1 MIKTYHPPKGTIH
14 GHKPQTKHMINLKRG
29 LPLGIIG
36 VGTEQGFHS
45 HALVTKCGEEEAWC
59 LKQQSIE
66 VDPKEEHRYA
76 TAYLIL
82 MAETM
87 AGYLRHGFGGTFIP
101 TLYRRNKPNGLE
113 IGIAYFGK
121 PSPTGIEASEFEPQ
135 PVYDRQFGNGFFTMF
150 HHYYE
155 ELKKTSNRTN
165 IPLRPVIGLDTRKSS
180 HLDGIQ
186 VQMIAQGRT
195 LFVCN
200 QNLTEESII
209 LSILASCGL
218 EDFVHLPCLHIEI
231 DEKHRDAAMEV
242 KTEEEIR
249 EENRKKLQALKQR
262 AETLKQRIKDL
273 PETDE
278 QQ

>member
-1 MIKTYHPPKGTIH
+1 
-14 GHKPQTKHMINLKRG
+14 
-29 LPLGIIG
+29 
-36 VGTEQGFHS
+36 
-45 HALVTKCGEEEAWC
+45 
-59 LKQQSIE
+59 
-66 VDPKEEHRYA
+66 
-76 TAYLIL
+76 

-155 ELKKTSNRTN
+155 ELKKTSTRTN

-249 EENRKKLQALKQR
+249 GGKPKEITGTQTKSRNTQA
-262 AETLKQRIKDL
+262 KDK
-273 PETDE
+273 ESSRHR
-278 QQ
+278 

>member
-1 MIKTYHPPKGTIH
+1 MFKTYHTPKGTIH

-36 VGTEQGFHS
+36 VGNDQGFHT
-45 HALVTKCGEEEAWC
+45 HAMVTKCGEEEAWC

-66 VDPKEEHRYA
+66 VDPKEEHHYA

-87 AGYLRHGFGGTFIP
+87 AGYLRHGFSGTFIP
-101 TLYRRNKPNGLE
+101 TLYRRKKPNGLE

-135 PVYDRQFGNGFFTMF
+135 PVYDKKLGNGFFTMF

-155 ELKKTSNRTN
+155 ELKNSSTRTK
-165 IPLRPVIGLDTRKSS
+165 IPLQPVIGLDQTKSS
-180 HLDGIQ
+180 HLDEIQ

-200 QNLTEESII
+200 RNLSKESVI

-218 EDFVHLPCLHIEI
+218 EDFVHLPCHHIEI

-242 KTEEEIR
+242 KTKDEIR
-249 EENRKKLQALKQR
+249 EDNRMKLQEQKQKAEVLRQKLK
-262 AETLKQRIKDL
+262 EED
-273 PETDE
+273 PSD
-278 QQ
+278 

>member
-1 MIKTYHPPKGTIH
+1 MIKTYQTPKGTIH
-14 GHKPQTKHMINLKRG
+14 GHKPQTKHIINLKRG

-36 VGTEQGFHS
+36 VRNEQGLNS
-45 HALVTKCGEEEAWC
+45 HAIVTKCGEEEAWC

-66 VDPKEEHRYA
+66 VDPKDDQHYA

-87 AGYLRHGFGGTFIP
+87 AGYLRHGFGGTLIP

-121 PSPTGIEASEFEPQ
+121 PSSTGIEASEFDHQ
-135 PVYDRQFGNGFFTMF
+135 PVYDQQFGKGFFTMF
-150 HHYYE
+150 RHYYE
-155 ELKKTSNRTN
+155 ELKKTSIRTK

-180 HLDGIQ
+180 HLNDIQ
-186 VQMIAQGRT
+186 LQMIAQGRT

-200 QNLTEESII
+200 QNISEESII

-218 EDFVHLPCLHIEI
+218 KDFIHLPCLNIEI

-242 KTEEEIR
+242 KSQGKIR
-249 EENRKKLQALKQR
+249 EQNRKKLEELQKR
-262 AETLKQRIKDL
+262 VETLKQKIRDL
-273 PETDE
+273 PDSDD